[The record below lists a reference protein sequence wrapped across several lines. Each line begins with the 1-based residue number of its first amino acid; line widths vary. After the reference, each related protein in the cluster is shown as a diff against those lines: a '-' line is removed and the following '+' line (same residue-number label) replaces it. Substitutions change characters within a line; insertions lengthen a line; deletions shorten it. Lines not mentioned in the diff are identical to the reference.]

1 MAFFFFNTPEERV
14 IALYPSPAGPT
25 ESQLRLEAW
34 AQLEAT
40 NPILGELTPDVEA
53 LLISRARGMH
63 EHWLVPIDD
72 CYQLTGL
79 IRTHWS
85 GLSGGDEVQQQIDG
99 FFDQL
104 RSRR

>member
-1 MAFFFFNTPEERV
+1 
-14 IALYPSPAGPT
+14 
-25 ESQLRLEAW
+25 
-34 AQLEAT
+34 
-40 NPILGELTPDVEA
+40 
-53 LLISRARGMH
+53 MH

-79 IRTHWS
+79 IRTHWK
-85 GLSGGDEVQQQIDG
+85 GLSGGDEVQQHIDG